1 MSLGFQPLLEQPNLR
16 GTANAIGA
24 LDDDKVAPQL
34 LRIYSGDSLA
44 KDAKSTHGFSS
55 FSSPSPIQ

>member
-44 KDAKSTHGFSS
+44 KDAKLTHGSSS